1 MARIEGHV
9 TWLCVVVAMVVC
21 LGGGVEAGRALLQAT
36 CPNPVLPDV
45 NLPAYLGVWYEIGST
60 ALIKTRTENSLACI
74 TARYSLIQ
82 SGPNAQSIRVRN
94 EGYNTSSGE
103 YSTVIGTASVT
114 GRSLRVSFP
123 PGPEADYRIIYLKG
137 DAADRYDT
145 AVVYSCDAGQ
155 TGGFQS
161 LYILSRKPSLDSDES
176 VAGIIE
182 YARTQGIT
190 LEATNQFVLTD
201 QDAITCGRNDD

>member
-1 MARIEGHV
+1 MVRIEGHV
-9 TWLCVVVAMVVC
+9 AWLCVVVAMVVC
-21 LGGGVEAGRALLQAT
+21 LGGGAEARRSLLQAT

-60 ALIKTRTENSLACI
+60 ALIKTRTESGLACI
-74 TARYSLIQ
+74 TARYSLIE

-103 YSTVIGTASVT
+103 FSAITGIASVA
-114 GRSLRVSFP
+114 GRALRVTFP
-123 PGPEADYRIIYLKG
+123 PGPAADYRIIYLKG
-137 DAADRYDT
+137 EVAERYKT

-161 LYILSRKPSLDSDES
+161 LYILSRHPTLEDDES
-176 VAGIIE
+176 VAEILE

-190 LEATNQFVLTD
+190 LEATNQFVLTA